1 MDAWKTFSCETNG
14 ITMHYTRTGGDKP
27 LVILLH
33 GLTAEGTSWTPV
45 ARELEKDFD
54 LIMADARGHGLS
66 TAPDQGYSYPDQ
78 ARDLAGLIASV
89 AMPPVALVGH
99 SMGGMTAALFASL
112 HPTTLGSLVLV
123 DPSFLSA
130 EIQQEVYES
139 GVREQHRKLLGRPVG
154 EIEAD
159 LAKRH
164 PGRSREMI
172 RLIARA
178 RLRTGAAAFEV
189 LAPPVPDYRELAK
202 RIQVP
207 ILLVLADR
215 GVVSPAAAEELQGL
229 NPLVQVSRIRQ
240 AGHGIP
246 YDQPGELAT
255 VISAFV
261 SSVERR
267 DRHDASPGVLP
278 G

>member
-1 MDAWKTFSCETNG
+1 MNTWKTRTCKTNG
-14 ITMHYTRTGGDKP
+14 IAMHYTRTGGDKP
-27 LVILLH
+27 LIILLH

-45 ARELEKDFD
+45 ARALEKDFD

-66 TAPDQGYSYPDQ
+66 TAPDHGYSYPDH

-89 AMPPVALVGH
+89 ATPPAALVGH

-112 HPTTLGSLVLV
+112 HPTAFGSLVLV

-130 EIQQEVYES
+130 ETQQEVYES
-139 GVREQHRKLLGRPVG
+139 DVREQHRKLLGRPVG

-164 PGRSREMI
+164 SDRSREMI

-189 LAPPVPDYRELAK
+189 LAPPVPDYRELVK

-229 NPLVQVSRIRQ
+229 NPLVRVSRIVK

-246 YDQPGELAT
+246 YDQPKELAA

-267 DRHDASPGVLP
+267 DRHDVSPGELP